1 MNGIFFAIVLIS
13 FAVAAVRHLP
23 WLAGTD
29 GGPVAS
35 ASDSDVTLSI
45 EPGVILYGATGR
57 SYLVVNRG
65 NQIDAVGEPERPII
79 FTSRD
84 NVQSTAGE
92 NSDAQWGGVVL
103 LGRAPVSDCRD
114 GVPNKANQAECEQLL
129 EGAAVTTLFGGNTP
143 DDSSGTMQYFQ
154 IRYSGFTLE
163 GGSELQSLTTGG
175 IGSGTTIDHWM
186 SFNSSDDGTEF
197 FGGRVNMS
205 HMIVVG
211 ASDDSIDVDT
221 GAQANLQYVIVAQ
234 RAGTGDNIIEL
245 DSPDED
251 YSTGALPR
259 TNLQIAN
266 ATFLSRSSNSSQALR
281 LRGGAQFSLVN
292 SVIDLDAD
300 RTCVRLDETVTLA
313 QDPLFASVV
322 ANCGTTQ
329 PFRGSS
335 GVTDAEVTA
344 AFDGGDDTD
353 SSFTITLTGGFI
365 NGTGE
370 AGVAAYDPTALSS
383 FFDATDYIGA
393 VADETDTWYEGWTC
407 DSATL
412 TFGNNTGLCTELPV
426 YS

>member
-1 MNGIFFAIVLIS
+1 M
-13 FAVAAVRHLP
+13 
-23 WLAGTD
+23 
-29 GGPVAS
+29 
-35 ASDSDVTLSI
+35 
-45 EPGVILYGATGR
+45 
-57 SYLVVNRG
+57 
-65 NQIDAVGEPERPII
+65 
-79 FTSRD
+79 
-84 NVQSTAGE
+84 
-92 NSDAQWGGVVL
+92 
-103 LGRAPVSDCRD
+103 
-114 GVPNKANQAECEQLL
+114 
-129 EGAAVTTLFGGNTP
+129 
-143 DDSSGTMQYFQ
+143 
-154 IRYSGFTLE
+154 
-163 GGSELQSLTTGG
+163 
-175 IGSGTTIDHWM
+175 
-186 SFNSSDDGTEF
+186 
-197 FGGRVNMS
+197 
-205 HMIVVG
+205 
-211 ASDDSIDVDT
+211 
-221 GAQANLQYVIVAQ
+221 
-234 RAGTGDNIIEL
+234 
-245 DSPDED
+245 
-251 YSTGALPR
+251 
-259 TNLQIAN
+259 QIAN